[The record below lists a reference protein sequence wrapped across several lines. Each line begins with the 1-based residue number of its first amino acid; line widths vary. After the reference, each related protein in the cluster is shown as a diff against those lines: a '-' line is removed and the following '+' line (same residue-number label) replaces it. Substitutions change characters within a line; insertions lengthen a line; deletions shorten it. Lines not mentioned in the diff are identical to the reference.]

1 MSRKDARLAM
11 EGAASACRALPKAGQ
26 ELHESGGRVMRTF
39 IGAMSLALC
48 AGTSCLPLSLGAL
61 VLGLAL
67 LASP

>member
-1 MSRKDARLAM
+1 M
-11 EGAASACRALPKAGQ
+11 
-26 ELHESGGRVMRTF
+26 MRTF